1 MIDVQNVFV
10 WFLYI
15 VEWCTKNNIIIAQ
28 CLRFNTQENINSN
41 IILLGLR
48 SILEEEKWDRKV
60 CGVIMQFEKQ
70 VATFLWYNYL
80 YILLQ

>member
-1 MIDVQNVFV
+1 MCQFVKSNMIDVQNVFV

-15 VEWCTKNNIIIAQ
+15 VEWCTKNNIIIAL

-48 SILEEEKWDRKV
+48 SILEVEK
-60 CGVIMQFEKQ
+60 
-70 VATFLWYNYL
+70 
-80 YILLQ
+80 

>member
-1 MIDVQNVFV
+1 MCQFVKSSMIDVQNVFV

-15 VEWCTKNNIIIAQ
+15 VRWFTKNNIIIAL

-48 SILEEEKWDRKV
+48 SILEVEK
-60 CGVIMQFEKQ
+60 
-70 VATFLWYNYL
+70 
-80 YILLQ
+80 

>member
-15 VEWCTKNNIIIAQ
+15 VGWCTKNNIIIAL

-48 SILEEEKWDRKV
+48 SILEVEK
-60 CGVIMQFEKQ
+60 
-70 VATFLWYNYL
+70 
-80 YILLQ
+80 

>member
-1 MIDVQNVFV
+1 MCQFVKSNMIDVQNVFV

-15 VEWCTKNNIIIAQ
+15 VGWCTKNNIIIAL

-48 SILEEEKWDRKV
+48 SILEVEK
-60 CGVIMQFEKQ
+60 
-70 VATFLWYNYL
+70 
-80 YILLQ
+80 